1 MKQYFNG
8 NILDP
13 IHGLI
18 RLSDIE
24 KWFLYQEQFSRLRN
38 IRQNTFVYY
47 VFPSANHSRF
57 EHSIGVMHL
66 ATKILENT
74 ISNHH
79 AGAYRKSKH
88 DVNSNSQGFNFL
100 NIDEL
105 YSENVHLKQIHLQ
118 ELRLAALMHDIG
130 HGPFSHKFDSFT
142 LSKKNFLMMVKES
155 IETKSFFPQF
165 DKLLASLDDNEK
177 VDHEVVSCLF
187 VLELVNSL
195 KKENEDL
202 PNKFIGDL
210 KEMVESIDARR
221 IVRLIEPNLDFKG
234 KGKMLVG
241 DIDLTNLYSTIIS
254 SFPLDS
260 DRMDYLLRDGTFS
273 GVKYGVYDISRILM
287 SFVPIKIGNK
297 GYLSLKESG
306 VDACVRF
313 IESRAHLF
321 NIVYGHKTNVAANT
335 MLDFIFENF
344 EGSIIDA
351 KTYQDFKHFYW
362 VNSDEHFLRTTIP
375 SKLVDCFMNIDVK
388 STHLELM
395 RRRLWKRIWHTR
407 ITIHRQQMNTDEEM
421 NVKID
426 RIKTVSSLINKKL
439 QGHTI
444 INARCQNF
452 KNVVFKDSDKSKL
465 KIIKKG
471 SKNQFK
477 IGNQWKEFNKEL
489 RSLNYVVIHCYIF
502 MERKFKNSEEFQ
514 ENRNVVLE
522 LVKDGLDE
530 LNTFANS

>member
-79 AGAYRKSKH
+79 SGAYRKAKH
-88 DVNSNSQGFNFL
+88 EVNSNTKGFSFL

-105 YSENVHLKQIHLQ
+105 YSDDAHLKQTHLQ

-142 LSKKNFLMMVKES
+142 LSKRDFLKMVKES
-155 IETKSFFPQF
+155 TETKTFFPQF
-165 DKLLASLDDNEK
+165 DKLLANLDDNKK
-177 VDHEVVSCLF
+177 VDHEVVSCLY
-187 VLELVNSL
+187 VLELVNAL
-195 KKENEDL
+195 KKENDDL

-210 KEMVESIDARR
+210 KLMVESINAQR
-221 IVRLIEPNLDFKG
+221 IVRLIEPKLDFNG
-234 KGKMLVG
+234 EGKMLAG
-241 DIDLTNLYSTIIS
+241 EIDLTNLYSTIIS

-273 GVKYGVYDISRILM
+273 GVKYGVYDISRLLM
-287 SFVPIKIGNK
+287 SFIPIKIENE

-306 VDACVRF
+306 IDACVRF

-321 NIVYGHKTNVAANT
+321 NIVYGHKTNVSANT

-344 EGSIIDA
+344 EESIIDA
-351 KTYQDFKHFYW
+351 KTYQDFKDFYW
-362 VNSDEHFLRTTIP
+362 INSDEYFLRTSIP
-375 SKLVDCFMNIDVK
+375 AKLVKSFKNDDVK
-388 STHLELM
+388 STHRELM
-395 RRRLWKRIWHTR
+395 RRRLWKRIWQTK
-407 ITIHRQQMNTDEEM
+407 ITIHRQQIDTEAEM
-421 NVKID
+421 NIKID
-426 RIKTVSSLINKKL
+426 RIKAVESLINKKL
-439 QGHTI
+439 QNHTGV
-444 INARCQNF
+444 NARCQNF
-452 KNVVFKDSDKSKL
+452 KNVVFKDSDKSQL

-471 SKNQFK
+471 KNEFE

-489 RSLNYVVIHCYIF
+489 RSLNYVVIHCFVF
-502 MERKFKNSEEFQ
+502 MERKFKDSEEFQ
-514 ENRNVVLE
+514 EKRNAVLE
-522 LVKDGLDE
+522 LIKDE
-530 LNTFANS
+530 LNELYTFANS